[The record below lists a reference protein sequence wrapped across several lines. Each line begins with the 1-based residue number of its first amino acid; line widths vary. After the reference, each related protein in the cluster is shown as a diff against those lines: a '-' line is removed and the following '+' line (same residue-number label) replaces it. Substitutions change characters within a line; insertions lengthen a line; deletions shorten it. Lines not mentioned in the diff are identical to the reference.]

1 MIART
6 PALLGN
12 SGPGWKYIVDDDKI
26 IVVADSN
33 EDSLLSAISDL
44 GHHTDLTHWLGSY
57 VGINDLGQEIWI
69 YDYYPSEDHKLVS

>member
-1 MIART
+1 MTAHVRA
-6 PALLGN
+6 PQSN

-33 EDSLLSAISDL
+33 EDSLLSAITDL
-44 GHHTDLTHWLGSY
+44 SHHTDLSRWLGSY